1 MMTISQ
7 FGRKTGVLC
16 KYFYLWVLVGC
27 LIPGLAGILALLAL
41 ISKAR

>member
-16 KYFYLWVLVGC
+16 KYFYRLVLVGC
-27 LIPGLAGILALLAL
+27 LIPCMDGSLALLAL